1 MAAAAARLE
10 IVDVEERPYQQEI
23 AQACEDRNSL
33 IVLPTGLGKTLI
45 CTLVMARRL
54 EEGARV
60 LVLAPTRPLVEQHAR
75 TFRDHL
81 HGVEIAV
88 VTGQTA
94 PDEREDA
101 WRQAPVIVATP
112 QVARNDVLT
121 GTLDPETWGL
131 LVVDEA
137 HRAVGGYAAVT
148 VAEELRHAGVQ
159 VLGATASPGGEAERI
174 QEVCDNLGIEHIEAR
189 GPQDED
195 VRAYIEPVRTDWVR
209 VSLPRTLEQAA
220 TSARKVA
227 EAEVAELRSRGHY
240 PSRFTSRRELLK
252 ARRRLDQAG
261 SSDNRQIRRARGQIA
276 RALKALHAV
285 QLIQTQSVAAAQAYL
300 TDLTEDDDRLAQR
313 APLKDARR
321 LLDRYLGEHPK
332 MRRCAAELRDH
343 ICDDPGA
350 KAIVFTQFR
359 ATARRLAEALDE
371 VIGLDPV
378 LFVGQSGKDGMSQ
391 TDQVETLDA
400 FREGTHNVLV
410 ATSVG
415 EEGLDV
421 PSVGL
426 VVFYEP
432 IASPVRTIQRRGRT
446 GRQEAGRVVLLMAR
460 GTSDEATYWSAAKK
474 EREMRAMVCQ
484 LRSRSQDARTP
495 TIRPNPAAR
504 ARQADDGPKVIVDHR
519 ELNGPL
525 ARLLRQEGI
534 EMEPQTLP
542 TGDVILSNR
551 LVVER
556 KAADDFCK
564 SIIDGRLMEQARG
577 LKRNFEAPLFL
588 VEGNPFEERRGIQRA
603 AVAGAIA
610 TLSAR
615 FGVTVLTVGDV
626 REAAKI
632 VAAMA
637 RQEQDEGRGPPKL
650 RHGTAGRTTGE
661 QQRYLMEGLPQVS
674 AKRAARLLESFGTPA
689 AVFRATEEDL
699 RKVHGIGPTTARA
712 IHEVLHARFE
722 APWHDADSTTTPAQ
736 VPGTPSGTG
745 AKRSGS

>member
-10 IVDVEERPYQQEI
+10 LVDVEERPYQQQI
-23 AQACEDRNSL
+23 AKACEDRNSL

-45 CTLVMARRL
+45 CTLVMARTL
-54 EEGARV
+54 EEGQRV
-60 LVLAPTRPLVEQHAR
+60 IVLAPTRPLVEQHAR
-75 TFRDHL
+75 TFREHL
-81 HGVEIAV
+81 ADTDVAV
-88 VTGQTA
+88 VTGETP
-94 PDEREDA
+94 PDERDSA

-121 GTLDPETWGL
+121 GTLDPDAWGL

-137 HRAVGGYAAVT
+137 HRAVGSYAAVT
-148 VAEELRHAGVQ
+148 VAEELRRTGTR
-159 VLGATASPGGEAERI
+159 VLAATASPGGDAERI
-174 QEVCDNLGIEHIEAR
+174 QEVCRNLGIEHIEAR
-189 GPQDED
+189 GPHDED
-195 VRAYIEPVRTDWVR
+195 VRPYVEPVRTDWVR

-220 TSARKVA
+220 SAARKLA
-227 EAEVAELRSRGHY
+227 EAEVAELRSQGHY
-240 PSRFTSRRELLK
+240 ASRFTSRRELLK
-252 ARRRLDQAG
+252 AKRRLARG
-261 SSDNRQIRRARGQIA
+261 GTEDNRQLGRARARIA

-300 TDLTEDDDRLAQR
+300 DDLVQEDDQIAQR
-313 APLKDARR
+313 QPLKDARR

-343 ICDDPGA
+343 ISDDPDA

-359 ATARRLAEALDE
+359 ATARRLTEALAE
-371 VIGLDPV
+371 VGGLDPV
-378 LFVGQSGKDGMSQ
+378 LFVGQSGGDGLSQ
-391 TDQVETLDA
+391 AEQIRTLDA
-400 FREGTHNVLV
+400 FRDGDHNVLV

-415 EEGLDV
+415 EEGLDI

-432 IASPVRTIQRRGRT
+432 VASPVRQIQRRGRT
-446 GRQEAGRVVLLMAR
+446 GRQDAGRVVLLMAR

-474 EREMRAMVCQ
+474 EREMRAMVRQ
-484 LRSRSQDARTP
+484 LRAKSTEVQPP
-495 TIRPNPAAR
+495 TIRPNPSSQAAD
-504 ARQADDGPKVIVDHR
+504 QADGPRVIVDHR

-534 EMEPQTLP
+534 QMDAQTLP
-542 TGDVILSNR
+542 TGDVIISNR

-556 KAADDFCK
+556 KAAEDFCK
-564 SIIDGRLMEQARG
+564 SIIDGRLMEQARA

-588 VEGNPFEERRGIQRA
+588 IEGDPFQARRGIQRA
-603 AVAGAIA
+603 SVAGAIA
-610 TLSAR
+610 TLAAR
-615 FGVTVLTVGDV
+615 FGVTVLTVDDV
-626 REAAKI
+626 REAAKT

-674 AKRAARLLESFGTPA
+674 ATRASRLLEHFGTPA

-722 APWHDADSTTTPAQ
+722 APWHDESSTTTPAQ
-736 VPGTPSGTG
+736 APGTPSGTG
-745 AKRSGS
+745 ATRSGS

>member
-10 IVDVEERPYQQEI
+10 LVDVEERPYQQQI

-54 EEGARV
+54 EQSQRV

-75 TFRDHL
+75 TFREHL
-81 HGVEIAV
+81 HGVDVAV
-88 VTGQTA
+88 VTGQTG
-94 PDEREDA
+94 PDDRQDA
-101 WRQAPVIVATP
+101 WQQAPVIVATP

-121 GTLDPETWGL
+121 GTLDPTAWGL

-148 VAEELRHAGVQ
+148 VAEELRGAGTQ
-159 VLGATASPGGEAERI
+159 VLAATASPGGDAERI
-174 QEVCDNLGIEHIEAR
+174 QEVCRNLGIEHIEAR
-189 GPQDED
+189 GPRDED
-195 VRAYIEPVRTDWVR
+195 VRAYVEPVRTDWVR

-220 TSARKVA
+220 SAVRKVA
-227 EAEVAELRSRGHY
+227 EAEVAELRSHGHY
-240 PSRFTSRRELLK
+240 ASRFTSRRELLK
-252 ARRRLDQAG
+252 AKRRLEKAG
-261 SSDNRQIRRARGQIA
+261 RGDNRQVRRARGQIG

-285 QLIQTQSVAAAQAYL
+285 QLIQTQSVAAAEAYL
-300 TDLTEDDDRLAQR
+300 DELTEDDDRLAQR

-321 LLDRYLGEHPK
+321 LLDGYLGEHPK
-332 MRRCAAELRDH
+332 MRRCAAELREHVAGEPD
-343 ICDDPGA
+343 A

-359 ATARRLAEALDE
+359 ATARHLTEALSD
-371 VIGLDPV
+371 VSGLDPV
-378 LFVGQSGKDGMSQ
+378 LFVGQSGDDGMSQ
-391 TDQVETLDA
+391 SDQVEALDA
-400 FREGTHNVLV
+400 FRDGQHNVLV

-421 PSVGL
+421 PSVGS

-432 IASPVRTIQRRGRT
+432 VASPVRTIQRRGRT
-446 GRQEAGRVVLLMAR
+446 GRQEAGRVILLMAR

-474 EREMRAMVCQ
+474 EREMRAMVRH
-484 LRSRSQDARTP
+484 LRDNHAEVKVP
-495 TIRPNPAAR
+495 TIRPNPSGEGAE
-504 ARQADDGPKVIVDHR
+504 QAKGPQVIVDHR

-534 EMEPQTLP
+534 QMDAQTLP

-551 LVVER
+551 LVIER
-556 KAADDFCK
+556 KAAEDFCK
-564 SIIDGRLMEQARG
+564 SIIDGRLMEQARS

-588 VEGNPFEERRGIQRA
+588 IEGNPFQARRGIQRSA
-603 AVAGAIA
+603 IAGAIA
-610 TLSAR
+610 TLAAR
-615 FGVTVLTVGDV
+615 FGVTVLTVDDV
-626 REAAKI
+626 REAAKT

-637 RQEQDEGRGPPKL
+637 RQEQDEGRGPPQL

-674 AKRAARLLESFGTPA
+674 AKRAARLLEHFGTPA

-722 APWHDADSTTTPAQ
+722 APWHDGSSTTTPAQ
-736 VPGTPSGTG
+736 APATPSGTG
-745 AKRSGS
+745 ATRSGS